1 MCTFGASMKLLIYT
15 HKVTQR
21 FSYVMRQVFGRILQ
35 VEFETTTKV
44 EDFIKHTGP
53 KITYAKQPL
62 QNEFFIR
69 ANDLLFERGIND
81 FHIEMGKWEELPCF
95 FEAGERSNIPF
106 DIFSASFFLLS
117 RYEEYLPHVK
127 DELGRFKP
135 NDSLA
140 FQNGFLQLPLVDLW
154 AFKLLKVL
162 TIRFPDLTYKHR
174 EYQFTPIV
182 NVVQSHRYAYR
193 SALRTFGGFASD
205 LLTLRFSRFRERFMV
220 VTNKKKDPFD
230 QFFELIQLHQE
241 YGVKGHFFFQF
252 ADYSTQDKNIAVHK
266 NKFRFLIKSVADYE
280 PVSLSASHAAARE
293 LKTLKLE
300 KKRLSD
306 LINRPIEFVRTRNN
320 RVYIP
325 ETYRQLIEAEFT
337 ADYSMGYSQELGFR
351 ASTCTPFYFYDLLLE
366 IQQPL
371 RIYPFALCDE
381 ALLKIRK
388 KTKIKEQI
396 EVMSQATHLVNGHM
410 IQVFSNELLGQ
421 KLRVD
426 WMELYREMLKTYSR

>member
-1 MCTFGASMKLLIYT
+1 MKLLIYT

-81 FHIEMGKWEELPCF
+81 FHVDMGNWDDLPCF

-127 DELGRFKP
+127 DDLGRFKP

-162 TIRFPDLTYKHR
+162 QNRFPELENKDR
-174 EYQFTPIV
+174 EYEFTPIIK
-182 NVVQSHRYAYR
+182 VVQSHRYAYR
-193 SALRTFGGFASD
+193 SALRTIIGFASD
-205 LLTLRFSRFRERFMV
+205 LLTLRIARFRERLLV
-220 VTNKKKDPFD
+220 VLNREKDPYD
-230 QFFELIQLHQE
+230 QFFDLIALHKE
-241 YGVKGHFFFQF
+241 YGVTGHFFFQF

-280 PVSLSASHAAARE
+280 PVSLSASHAAARD
-293 LKTLKLE
+293 LKVLKLE
-300 KKRLSD
+300 KKRLSE
-306 LINRPIEFVRTRNN
+306 LINRPIDYVRTRNN
-320 RVYIP
+320 RVHIP
-325 ETYRQLIEAEFT
+325 DTYRQLMDAEFT
-337 ADYSMGYSQELGFR
+337 ADFSMGYSQEIGFR

-371 RIYPFALCDE
+371 RVYPFGLSDE

-388 KTKIKEQI
+388 KAKIKEQI
-396 EVMSQATHLVNGHM
+396 QVMAEATRQVDGQM
-410 IQVFSNELLGQ
+410 IQVFSNELLGR
-421 KLRVD
+421 KLRVN
-426 WMELYREMLKTYSR
+426 WMELYKEMLLTFSQKN